1 MKFVNNTEEAVKVKT
16 EGNEK
21 LPPVFRTV
29 KPGDSINANSKEY
42 CKGYADDGLT
52 AVKGPVGQV
61 LDKVMGKEEEKAEE
75 PLKIEPEK
83 KEEKAEEVPKAEL
96 KKPKNKKK

>member
-61 LDKVMGKEEEKAEE
+61 LDKVMGKEEKAEE

>member
-61 LDKVMGKEEEKAEE
+61 LDKVMGKEEKAKE

>member
-61 LDKVMGKEEEKAEE
+61 LDKVMGKEEKAEE

-83 KEEKAEEVPKAEL
+83 KEEKVEEVPKAEL